1 MARNQALRS
10 RPMGPMLAIL
20 AAATA
25 ASSHDLFGPEISA
38 CPVSPGEKPD
48 ADEAIWSEN
57 PPPPSD
63 SENPPPT
70 SDQATSEDP
79 QKPQGW
85 DWEEDFGK
93 PLGPDVEKPDA
104 EQSWNWDE
112 DWKPSGEDGADVVA
126 PGGDGA
132 DVAPGGGKTP
142 EAEEAIWS
150 ENPPPPD
157 TADGLEAINL
167 GEEEPLWNEKS
178 AKSSAEADTIRDMII
193 RRRLGDNSKWWR
205 DCDVIGPPPFQY
217 NRHSGCARR
226 LAPDHFGTL
235 CKIERLLTTAGG
247 INRIYVCNT
256 RKECW
261 MCWEKRPTWPNP
273 SDPSNPRVAKRGCP
287 TVCTRPKIIVPGVS
301 PQPTSKWHCYRGPP
315 RLGADPSKP

>member
-1 MARNQALRS
+1 
-10 RPMGPMLAIL
+10 MGPMLVNAPRVHQLVSGRLADHNFGAKSLFRGLDVATPPTRVAARNSQAIL

-63 SENPPPT
+63 SENPPPPSDSENPPPT

-85 DWEEDFGK
+85 DWDEDFGK

-157 TADGLEAINL
+157 AADGLEAINL
-167 GEEEPLWNEKS
+167 GEEEPLWS
-178 AKSSAEADTIRDMII
+178 
-193 RRRLGDNSKWWR
+193 
-205 DCDVIGPPPFQY
+205 
-217 NRHSGCARR
+217 
-226 LAPDHFGTL
+226 
-235 CKIERLLTTAGG
+235 GG
-247 INRIYVCNT
+247 I
-256 RKECW
+256 
-261 MCWEKRPTWPNP
+261 P
-273 SDPSNPRVAKRGCP
+273 SS
-287 TVCTRPKIIVPGVS
+287 S
-301 PQPTSKWHCYRGPP
+301 
-315 RLGADPSKP
+315 